1 MVEHGLHVAQGNWSP
16 EEAQQRST
24 WRELVAAGR
33 VLESVA
39 SKLGNVC
46 DSLLITKMLFVY

>member
-1 MVEHGLHVAQGNWSP
+1 MVEHGLHVAQGNWSL
-16 EEAQQRST
+16 EEAKQRST